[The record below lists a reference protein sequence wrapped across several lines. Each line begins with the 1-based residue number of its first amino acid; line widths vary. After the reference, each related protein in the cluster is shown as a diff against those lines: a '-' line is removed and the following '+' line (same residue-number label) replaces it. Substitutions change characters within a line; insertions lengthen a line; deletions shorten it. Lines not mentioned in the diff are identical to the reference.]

1 MTLDNSVE
9 DRGDGIEC
17 GRPNGGPTSLQA
29 TRQRGGHPTLTS
41 RPRNSKGHLL
51 VVQTFDETL
60 RYLDRTAP
68 SPGFAS

>member
-9 DRGDGIEC
+9 DRGNGIEC
-17 GRPNGGPTSLQA
+17 GRPNSGPTSLQA
-29 TRQRGGHPTLTS
+29 TSQRGRHATLS
-41 RPRNSKGHLL
+41 PRPRNRKGHLL
-51 VVQTFDETL
+51 VVQTFDEAL